1 MKRVFLMAAMASLL
15 SSAAMAQSS
24 GSGGGSFSNAFLI
37 PAIVCS
43 VTANATTATS
53 CSTQAGSAKVLYGN
67 IKVPS
72 ASNKNVILMGS
83 LETSIL
89 TDTTVASSGGTKS
102 SSSAMGSIIVTPQI
116 YACID
121 SNCNTVSSVPAAPI
135 VPSTVTFDER
145 LQTLSASL
153 LGLGC
158 TANTTTGV
166 ITCTSPETI
175 ELLLSTTSAHSF
187 NFLVNG
193 SLASGVYQVQF
204 GVQVSGVASTTATL
218 SSGASV
224 SVAVGAGSLIEQ
236 ILQAQTP
243 FTSVTAC
250 SPVSTASGSVNAC
263 GP

>member
-1 MKRVFLMAAMASLL
+1 MKRVLTFCAASTLL
-15 SSAAMAQSS
+15 CGAALAQSA
-24 GSGGGSFSNAFLI
+24 GSGGGSFANAYLI
-37 PAIVCS
+37 PTVVCS
-43 VTANATTATS
+43 VTAGATTS
-53 CSTQAGSAKVLYGN
+53 CPSGGGTKVLYGN

-89 TDTTVASSGGTKS
+89 TDTTVASSGGNRS
-102 SSSAMGSIIVTPQI
+102 SSSAQGSIIVTPQI
-116 YACID
+116 YQCLDAY
-121 SNCNTVSSVPAAPI
+121 CNTVSGTPAAPI
-135 VPSTVTFDER
+135 IPSRVTFDER

-153 LGLGC
+153 AGLGC
-158 TANTTTGV
+158 TASTTTGV

-193 SLASGVYQVQF
+193 SLSAGVYQVQL
-204 GVQVSGVASTTATL
+204 GVQVSETAT
-218 SSGASV
+218 STGSVPAGASV
-224 SVAVGAGSLIEQ
+224 QVGVGAGSLIEE

-243 FTSVTAC
+243 FTSVTPC
-250 SPVSTASGSVNAC
+250 TSTGTTTGSAVTGC